1 MYARTE
7 NEYQVF
13 LLAGTLQSVLL
24 KRKAFFWGEVV
35 FPVVGTFH
43 GSVSESE
50 RLFDSSVLCLTNTG
64 R

>member
-24 KRKAFFWGEVV
+24 KRKAFLGGGKWCFLLLVPFMV
-35 FPVVGTFH
+35 Q
-43 GSVSESE
+43 SQN
-50 RLFDSSVLCLTNTG
+50 LKD
-64 R
+64 

>member
-24 KRKAFFWGEVV
+24 KRKAFLGGGEVV

-50 RLFDSSVLCLTNTG
+50 RLIPACFA
-64 R
+64 